1 MNLEQYVS
9 QEFQNLAQ
17 VIYDYDQNLRLEMIP
32 FEQHHNLID
41 KSKVFRI
48 VDLRNKT
55 VVMTFDSLT
64 RPDEIL
70 ARLWS
75 QDLDKN
81 DVVGLM
87 DARNAAVEAL
97 NNEKIIAQREEAKL
111 LSAFI
116 IKNTKSRWVHEGRIR
131 DDEFRDLGPVSKVV
145 D

>member
-1 MNLEQYVS
+1 MNLDQYVS

-32 FEQHHNLID
+32 FEKQHTLLD

-48 VDLRNKT
+48 IDTRNNT
-55 VVMTFDSLT
+55 VVMTFDSVANPTDILT
-64 RPDEIL
+64 
-70 ARLWS
+70 RLWS
-75 QDLDKN
+75 SDLSKN

-87 DARNAAVEAL
+87 DARNAAIEAL
-97 NNEKIIAQREEAKL
+97 ANEKIIAQREAAKD

-116 IKNTKSRWVHEGRIR
+116 LKNTKSRWTHEGRIR
-131 DDEFRDLGPVSKVV
+131 DDEFRDLGPVRKVV